1 MCRNS
6 ADGAGVVGHDLSH
19 IAVAPGGRLHQL
31 AALIGQLDGQAV
43 QFKHEHHLML
53 THKAAQF
60 LRILHFV
67 QGQQRDRM
75 IRFFQLADR
84 RVAHGAGGRVRHLDA
99 RLFFQ
104 GLQFLKQPVID
115 SIADAGAVEVVI
127 LIAVAVEPVGQFPLP
142 FHQILD
148 HQAASSSKTRNAIIS
163 VSAVCS
169 P

>member
-1 MCRNS
+1 MQAPSHTGPGVKQAYRTGRQIASVFVGFPVAVHQSGLQLLKIAGADERLAGDHQTVFVLDTGRNS

-67 QGQQRDRM
+67 QGQQRDR
-75 IRFFQLADR
+75 
-84 RVAHGAGGRVRHLDA
+84 
-99 RLFFQ
+99 
-104 GLQFLKQPVID
+104 
-115 SIADAGAVEVVI
+115 
-127 LIAVAVEPVGQFPLP
+127 
-142 FHQILD
+142 
-148 HQAASSSKTRNAIIS
+148 
-163 VSAVCS
+163 
-169 P
+169 